1 MHTPKKTNKTK
12 TNQKTN
18 NKQTDKRKHKQN
30 LQKKTNKNNAGQNKN
45 LQLLRCIFSR
55 LSSVAY
61 RRVCYYT
68 NWSQYRQSA
77 GKFFP
82 ENVDPNLCT
91 HIIYSFAKLVGNK
104 LKAFEWNDESTP
116 WMKGM

>member
-1 MHTPKKTNKTK
+1 MKK
-12 TNQKTN
+12 QKQR
-18 NKQTDKRKHKQN
+18 KQDKRKHKQN
-30 LQKKTNKNNAGQNKN
+30 KQKQSKAMQNKN
-45 LQLLRCIFSR
+45 LQLWGFIFSR
-55 LSSVAY
+55 LSSVGY

-68 NWSQYRQSA
+68 NWSQYRHGT

-82 ENVDPNLCT
+82 ENVDPQLCT
-91 HIIYSFAKLVGNK
+91 HIIYSFAKLNGNK